1 MKRVSFKRRWEVFW
15 SYDIWEILHW
25 LWVAFIALLMAVGF
39 RLLIDNAILP
49 VVTETV
55 ETINTIETVSEPAT

>member
-1 MKRVSFKRRWEVFW
+1 MDFKRIWSNFW
-15 SYDIWEILHW
+15 NYDIWEILHW